1 MNPKTYQAQSMAEAL
16 SDVKR
21 DLGRDAVILHT
32 RSFRKGGLLGLIG
45 GTAMWEVTAAPNVN
59 VPRRFEQGRYISDR
73 LEAPTPKDKQEHDQP
88 PADAMGREIGEIR
101 RIVQALL
108 ERRPKTSKAPAPPAV
123 QELQQ
128 LLLDQDVREPI
139 AMELIGRLQEGF
151 RGRSTDD
158 SQVLRQHLTEL
169 IADRIRTAK
178 PVRPGGGRTARL
190 VAFIGPTG
198 VGKTTTIAKL
208 AANLKLREGK
218 RVGLI
223 TIDTYRIAAVDQLQ
237 TYANII
243 DVPLNVVLTETE
255 LAEAVAA
262 LGEMDVVLID
272 TAGRSQNDRPRL
284 ELLGRF
290 LAAAKPDEVH
300 LVVSA
305 TGNRASTE
313 NVLDRFMPLGA
324 NRIVVTKLDEAA
336 SMGTVLNLADRAPL
350 SYVTNGQNVPED
362 MAPAAPKYLA
372 QRILEGVCYVA

>member
-1 MNPKTYQAQSMAEAL
+1 MAEAL
-16 SDVKR
+16 SNVKR

-59 VPRRFEQGRYISDR
+59 VPRRFKQGRYVSDR
-73 LEAPTPKDKQEHDQP
+73 TAPDQPQDQQEHIEQP
-88 PADAMGREIGEIR
+88 PADALGQEIGEIR
-101 RIVQALL
+101 CIVQALL
-108 ERRPKTSKAPAPPAV
+108 DRRPKASKAPAPPAV
-123 QELQQ
+123 RELQQ

-139 AMELIGRLQEGF
+139 AMELIGCLQESF

-158 SQVLRQHLTEL
+158 SQALRQRLTEL
-169 IADRIRTAK
+169 ITDRIRIAE
-178 PVRPGGGRTARL
+178 PVGPGGGRTARL
-190 VAFIGPTG
+190 VALIGPTG

-243 DVPLNVVLTETE
+243 EVPLHVVLTEAE
-255 LAEAVAA
+255 LTEAVAA

-290 LAAAKPDEVH
+290 LIAAQPDEVH

-305 TGNRASTE
+305 TGNRACTE
-313 NVLDRFMPLGA
+313 NVIDRFLPLGA
-324 NRIVVTKLDEAA
+324 NRILVTKLDEAA
-336 SMGTVLNLADRAPL
+336 SIGTVLNLADRAPL